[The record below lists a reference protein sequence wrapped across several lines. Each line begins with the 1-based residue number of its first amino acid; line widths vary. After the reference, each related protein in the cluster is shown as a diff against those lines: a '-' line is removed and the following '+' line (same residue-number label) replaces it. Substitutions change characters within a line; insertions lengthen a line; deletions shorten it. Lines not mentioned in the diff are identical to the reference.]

1 VRKVG
6 HARRARKVKK
16 ASRGRPCWAG
26 LQRRA
31 RNGAP
36 PDQRGLGREQ
46 ADALGCGLEERTRIG
61 RPDGTG
67 TGTPLGEVEG
77 EDGAAALPGARAR
90 RAMGIYCGICCG
102 MCCGG
107 DADVAEA
114 EPPGRL
120 GNALQIARK
129 AQSSIMPGR
138 GTIDAIGRVHPMG
151 ARARSRWATRTS
163 LPGAGRRGDGGDAEA
178 LIGERLMSESAQ
190 LNYGA
195 GLLACTLAE
204 AGADN
209 AQLTLEQA
217 GEVLII
223 LRKGGEIVRTGR
235 VPPGSSFVRWAKP
248 TK

>member
-1 VRKVG
+1 
-6 HARRARKVKK
+6 
-16 ASRGRPCWAG
+16 
-26 LQRRA
+26 
-31 RNGAP
+31 
-36 PDQRGLGREQ
+36 
-46 ADALGCGLEERTRIG
+46 
-61 RPDGTG
+61 
-67 TGTPLGEVEG
+67 
-77 EDGAAALPGARAR
+77 
-90 RAMGIYCGICCG
+90 
-102 MCCGG
+102 MCCGR

-114 EPPGRL
+114 APPGGL
-120 GNALQIARK
+120 GDALQIARK

-138 GTIDAIGRVHPMG
+138 GTIDANWQGAPHGEHVRAAAGR
-151 ARARSRWATRTS
+151 RARLAS
-163 LPGAGRRGDGGDAEA
+163 AGKRGDGGDAEA

-195 GLLACTLAE
+195 GLFACTLAE

-248 TK
+248 AK